1 MTDIPGSVEVRV
13 YGPLADFL
21 PRWMRHKTVVFRLGS
36 RASVKDVLEAVGVPH
51 PEIDVVTVD
60 GEAVGFERVVG
71 GGERIAAYPRF
82 RSLDLGDVRR
92 AGPEEPPP
100 ARFVLDVHLARLAR
114 LLRLAGFDA
123 DFAEGRDDPEIV
135 EIAARSGRVVLTRDV
150 GLLKRAAV
158 RHGAFVRATEPLA
171 QFVEVGRRFDLGA
184 RAAPFTRCL
193 VCNGSLRPV
202 GRDDA
207 APLVPEGVARRHDE
221 FLGCAACGRVF
232 WKGSHHA
239 RLAELLE
246 HALAAVRR

>member
-1 MTDIPGSVEVRV
+1 VSTIARSVEVRV

-21 PRWMRHKTVVFRLGS
+21 PRWQRHKTLVVSLGS
-36 RASVKDVLEAVGVPH
+36 RASVKDVLESVGVPH
-51 PEIDVVTVD
+51 PEIDVVLVD
-60 GEAVGFERVVG
+60 GEAVGFDRVVE

-82 RSLDLGDVRR
+82 RDLDLGDVRR
-92 AGPEEPPP
+92 AGPDEPPP
-100 ARFVLDVHLARLAR
+100 ARFVLDVHLGRLAR

-123 DFAEGRDDPEIV
+123 DHAEGRDDAEIV
-135 EIAARSGRVVLTRDV
+135 ALAARTGRVVLTRDV

-158 RHGAFVRATEPLA
+158 RHGAFVRAIEPLA
-171 QFVEVGRRFDLGA
+171 QFVEVGRRYDLGP

-193 VCNGSLRPV
+193 VCNGSLRTV

-207 APLVPEGVARRHDE
+207 APLVPEGVAQRHDE

-239 RLAELLE
+239 RLAQLLE